1 MQTTSITTKGQATI
15 PAAIRR
21 RLGLR
26 RGDKVAFVVEDNK
39 VVLIRATRD
48 VEAAFGLVKAKR
60 RVTLR
65 DMEQVIRKR
74 AAR

>member
-60 RVTLR
+60 RVTQR